1 MDVQDV
7 RRGSFTNFLPT
18 TTAMARDQ
26 MARAQ
31 QKVDDVRTRRQAI
44 ACGRREL
51 CKDLGRLLR
60 APHTPPGDTRRMR
73 KDLRDVCA
81 AWLGRTKTWLTD
93 A

>member
-60 APHTPPGDTRRMR
+60 APHTPPGDTGRMR
-73 KDLRDVCA
+73 KDCETCVQ
-81 AWLGRTKTWLTD
+81 LGRD
-93 A
+93 ERRRG